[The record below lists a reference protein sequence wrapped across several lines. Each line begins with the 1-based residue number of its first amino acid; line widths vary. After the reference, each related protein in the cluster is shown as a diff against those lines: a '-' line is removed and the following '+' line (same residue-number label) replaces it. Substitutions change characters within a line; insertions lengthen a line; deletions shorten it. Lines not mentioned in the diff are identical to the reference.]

1 MVWNDY
7 TSELCL
13 LHKLNDGGPP
23 VVFGHAVSSRT
34 AGDHDDHD
42 DHDHD
47 HDHDYDDGDH
57 GYDHDDDDEDDGD
70 EEESYRVYCD
80 PI

>member
-1 MVWNDY
+1 M
-7 TSELCL
+7 
-13 LHKLNDGGPP
+13 
-23 VVFGHAVSSRT
+23 VFGHAVSSRT

-42 DHDHD
+42 HD

-57 GYDHDDDDEDDGD
+57 DYDHDDDDEDDGD

-80 PI
+80 PIYLNIEWCSFV